1 MKEYYTTSSKCRR
14 EILMSVFVYNLSS
27 ITKPSPLHLCCDV
40 CARCCACSECK
51 CEPSTSDQSFVYAQ
65 TTKKTPPIATLSEH
79 LCVQLKKKLQE
90 YRCSLCPSKNSTE
103 SQMIVKELLLG
114 LSDE

>member
-1 MKEYYTTSSKCRR
+1 MCVPGVVLAVSANVNRR
-14 EILMSVFVYNLSS
+14 PLTNLLFM
-27 ITKPSPLHLCCDV
+27 P
-40 CARCCACSECK
+40 R
-51 CEPSTSDQSFVYAQ
+51 QQ
-65 TTKKTPPIATLSEH
+65 KKTPPIATLSEH

-103 SQMIVKELLLG
+103 LQMIVKELLLG